1 MREYRIKI
9 FGRTNPLSAI
19 YEYAQTQIRSE
30 SYSGGKYVIC
40 EVES

>member
-1 MREYRIKI
+1 MREYRIFF

-30 SYSGGKYVIC
+30 SCSGGKDVIC
-40 EVES
+40 EVEN